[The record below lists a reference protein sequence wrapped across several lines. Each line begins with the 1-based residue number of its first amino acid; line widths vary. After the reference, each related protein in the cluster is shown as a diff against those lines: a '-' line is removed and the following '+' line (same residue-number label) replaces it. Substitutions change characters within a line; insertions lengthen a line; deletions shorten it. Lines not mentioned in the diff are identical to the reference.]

1 MSIYDGFKNVAFLT
15 ETKNLNLVSILGII
29 LGSIDK
35 AVELIRRIL
44 DKGET
49 TMKQIAIYLAGKRI
63 ILVNEKGNVDYLK
76 YFFEKHKN
84 HKVLFVGYK
93 SEKKYHS
100 LVKRRLWLP
109 HLSLIHI

>member
-49 TMKQIAIYLAGKRI
+49 TMKQIASYLAGKRI

-100 LVKRRLWLP
+100 FLRTVF
-109 HLSLIHI
+109 